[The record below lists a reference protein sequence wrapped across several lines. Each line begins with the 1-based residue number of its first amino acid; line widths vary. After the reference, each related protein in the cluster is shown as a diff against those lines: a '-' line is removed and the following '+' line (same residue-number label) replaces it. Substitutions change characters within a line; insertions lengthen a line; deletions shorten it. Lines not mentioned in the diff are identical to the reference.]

1 MQLCSPFPLIRDS
14 HSFDLVQFLREVS
27 RNTSFASSNFFHCD
41 PRLAIQSQSLLTKV
55 QLYANRPSLL
65 SPFLLSPPLLSHL
78 RIPSNS
84 SMTTPTRR
92 LKASFTTLFALV
104 ALVLLSALPRAEAS
118 ALTTT
123 INANERTCFYA
134 LVDKVGE
141 KVSIYGFMSGLRTVT
156 NTSQRSQVGFYFA
169 VRRST
174 LFPSLRN
181 ISEC

>member
-1 MQLCSPFPLIRDS
+1 M
-14 HSFDLVQFLREVS
+14 FLETRLS
-27 RNTSFASSNFFHCD
+27 LHPTSFTSILVSLYSLRVSSPKYSNTRSA
-41 PRLAIQSQSLLTKV
+41 P
-55 QLYANRPSLL
+55 PLL
-65 SPFLLSPPLLSHL
+65 SPFLLSPPLLSQL

-104 ALVLLSALPRAEAS
+104 ALVLLSALPRVEAS

-141 KVSIYGFMSGLRTVT
+141 KVSTHSFVSGLAIVT
-156 NTSQRSQVGFYFA
+156 DTLDWSQVGFYFA